1 VTTIAGSWMK
11 AVDRPLAATSTTV
24 DPQAETL
31 RLFQE
36 HGTALYRF
44 CRRVLHHTG
53 DSEDVVQETFLKL
66 LHHLQH
72 DGDTRNLKSWL
83 FTVAA
88 NACRDRTRWRV
99 RWLPWNAER
108 DTRTV
113 DPDEGGVRL
122 KADTTGAARRAF
134 RALAPRDRLLLSLRA
149 QGLSYKEIAVASGI
163 REQSVGR
170 LLARALDR
178 WRKQCVA

>member
-1 VTTIAGSWMK
+1 MK
-11 AVDRPLAATSTTV
+11 AVDRPFGSTSTTV

-36 HGTALYRF
+36 HGAALYRF
-44 CRRVLHHTG
+44 CRSVLRHTG
-53 DSEDVVQETFLKL
+53 DAEDVVQETFLKL

-88 NACRDRTRWRV
+88 NGCRDRTRWRL

-108 DTRTV
+108 DDRPV
-113 DPDEGGVRL
+113 DPIDEVRL
-122 KADTTGAARRAF
+122 KPDTTTVARKAF

-149 QGLSYKEIAVASGI
+149 QGLSYKDIAAASGI
-163 REQSVGR
+163 RQQSVGR

-178 WRKQCVA
+178 WRTQCVA

>member
-11 AVDRPLAATSTTV
+11 AVDRPLASTSTAV

-36 HGTALYRF
+36 HGAALYRF
-44 CRRVLHHTG
+44 CRSVLRHTG
-53 DSEDVVQETFLKL
+53 DAEDVVQETFLKL

-88 NACRDRTRWRV
+88 NGCRDRTRWRL

-108 DTRTV
+108 DDRPV
-113 DPDEGGVRL
+113 DPIEEVRL
-122 KADTTGAARRAF
+122 KPDTPTVARKAF
-134 RALAPRDRLLLSLRA
+134 RGLAPRDRLLLSLRA
-149 QGLSYKEIAVASGI
+149 QGLSYKDIAAASGI

>member
-1 VTTIAGSWMK
+1 MTTIAGSWMK
-11 AVDRPLAATSTTV
+11 AVDRPFASTSTTV
-24 DPQAETL
+24 DQQAETL

-36 HGTALYRF
+36 HGAALYRF
-44 CRRVLHHTG
+44 CRSVLRHTG
-53 DSEDVVQETFLKL
+53 DAEDVVQETFLKL

-88 NACRDRTRWRV
+88 NGCRDRRRWRL

-108 DTRTV
+108 DDRPV
-113 DPDEGGVRL
+113 EPNDEVRL
-122 KADTTGAARRAF
+122 KPDTTTVARKAF

-149 QGLSYKEIAVASGI
+149 QGLSYKDIAAASGI
-163 REQSVGR
+163 RQQSVGR

-178 WRKQCVA
+178 WRTQCVA

>member
-1 VTTIAGSWMK
+1 MK
-11 AVDRPLAATSTTV
+11 TADASDSSSSAAV

-36 HGTALYRF
+36 HGAPLYRF
-44 CRRVLHHTG
+44 CRGALHHTG
-53 DSEDVVQETFLKL
+53 DAEDVVQETFLKL
-66 LHHLQH
+66 LDHLQH
-72 DGDTRNLKSWL
+72 GGDRRNLKSWL

-88 NACRDRTRWRV
+88 NGCRDRTRWRL

-108 DTRTV
+108 DDRTV
-113 DPDEGGVRL
+113 DPIEVRL
-122 KADTTGAARRAF
+122 KPDTTEADRARSAF
-134 RALAPRDRLLLSLRA
+134 RALAARDRLLLSLRA
-149 QGLSYKEIAVASGI
+149 QGLSYRDIAAASGI

-178 WRKQCVA
+178 WRKRCVA